1 MQLNR
6 GGVLTREKLTR
17 EKLMR
22 EKPPLH
28 LLLRLDGVTRAGA
41 TQRGALGLAPPGC
54 AGPPPVVWAVEAL
67 AVRDHGLGFIRPLTS
82 A

>member
-6 GGVLTREKLTR
+6 GGVLTREKL
-17 EKLMR
+17 MR
-22 EKPPLH
+22 EMPPLH
-28 LLLRLDGVTRAGA
+28 LLLLLDGVTHAGA

-54 AGPPPVVWAVEAL
+54 AGPPPVVRAVKVL

-82 A
+82 V

>member
-6 GGVLTREKLTR
+6 ASVLMR

-22 EKPPLH
+22 EKLSLH
-28 LLLRLDGVTRAGA
+28 LLLHLDGVTHAGA
-41 TQRGALGLAPPGC
+41 TQQGALGLALPGC
-54 AGPPPVVWAVEAL
+54 AGPLPVVRVVKVL
-67 AVRDHGLGFIRPLTS
+67 AVHEHGLGFIRPLTS